1 MGQDMHQQLE
11 LLIMLHDVDL
21 LLKESHDAETSRRLK
36 KIGFKMGKTTTKI
49 EAAREKLLEGLEKD
63 TVERYRRLVKRY
75 DRAVAPVLD
84 GICYGCYQVMP
95 IALATDKDRNK
106 KICLCPNC
114 GRFLYWIEK

>member
-1 MGQDMHQQLE
+1 MHRQLE

-21 LLKESHDAETSRRLK
+21 LLKESQDANTSRKLK
-36 KIGFKMGKTTTKI
+36 NIGFKMGKPTEKI
-49 EAAREKLLEGLEKD
+49 SLAREKLLEELDKD
-63 TVERYRRLVKRY
+63 IVERYERLIKRY

-95 IALATDKDRNK
+95 TALATGRDKNK
-106 KICLCPNC
+106 RIFLCPNC

>member
-1 MGQDMHQQLE
+1 MHQQLE

-21 LLKESHDAETSRRLK
+21 LLKESQDAKTSSQLK
-36 KIGFKMGKTTTKI
+36 KIGFKMGKPTKKI
-49 EAAREKLLEGLEKD
+49 EAARKKLLEELDKD
-63 TVERYRRLVKRY
+63 IVERYRRLMKRY